1 MLVPRKYQAPDRS
14 HVLQVIEDFP
24 LATLITAAPDIHVSQ
39 VPIIVD
45 RFATQAVGAESSAT
59 GGVRLRGHMNRANP
73 HARSAADGDTVY
85 LVFNGPNGYV
95 SPSVYT
101 TGPAAPTWN
110 FVTVHVTGA
119 LRWLDRPADA
129 RGVVTDTADRLEQKF
144 GPGKWRSDLH
154 TSYIEQL
161 LPGVRAFE
169 LADLRFDAMYK
180 LSQEL
185 APDQRARVADFLK
198 TRSGAAEECG
208 LIMERLSGAESAT
221 SCRHLSRRST
231 KGG

>member
-1 MLVPRKYQAPDRS
+1 MLVPRKYQAPDQS

-39 VPIIVD
+39 VPIVAD
-45 RFATQAVGAESSAT
+45 RSATRGAGAQSSAT

-73 HARSAADGDTVY
+73 HARSAADGAAAY

-101 TGPAAPTWN
+101 TRPSAPTWN

-129 RGVVTDTADRLEQKF
+129 RAVVTDTADRFEQKF
-144 GPGKWRSDLH
+144 GPGEWRADLH

-169 LADLRFDAMYK
+169 LEDLRFDAMYK

-185 APDQRARVADFLK
+185 APDQRAHVAESLK
-198 TRSGAAEECG
+198 SRSGSAEECG
-208 LIMERLSGAESAT
+208 LLMERLSGANSGDVV
-221 SCRHLSRRST
+221 SPPFSSVD
-231 KGG
+231 